1 MADGRVDE
9 QASAQSRGDGVMAGM
24 RGETEG
30 ELGVAVVPAAW
41 RRGRGATINPP
52 DRYARTHVAAD
63 GDALDRERQI
73 AGLAPL
79 PTTVTIERPRRIITR
94 NDSPDIPFDRSIN
107 PYRGCEHGCLYCYA
121 RPSHA
126 YLGFSPG
133 LDFETRLIARP
144 DAPALLKRELARP
157 DYVCRPIALGT
168 NTDPYQPIERRFRI
182 TRGILRVCLET
193 EHPVTIVTK
202 SDRVLADRDI
212 LAQLAV
218 RRLVKVAISVTTLD
232 RGLARLIE
240 PRAATPARRLAA
252 IRALAE
258 AGVPVGVMVAPV
270 IPGLTDHGIE
280 AVLEAA
286 AAAGAQEAGWTLL
299 RLPQEVRDIFYAAL
313 AEHSPERARRVRR
326 HLRAA
331 RSGRDND
338 PRFGHRMRGH
348 GPYVELIA
356 RRFALATRRLGLN
369 RASVRLETR
378 RFRPPVSPRAGEDG
392 QLSLFG

>member
-1 MADGRVDE
+1 
-9 QASAQSRGDGVMAGM
+9 MAGV
-24 RGETEG
+24 RGG
-30 ELGVAVVPAAW
+30 PDRELGVTLVPAAW

-52 DRYARTHVAAD
+52 DRYAQSHVEID
-63 GDALDRERQI
+63 GDALDRDGETE
-73 AGLAPL
+73 GLAPL
-79 PTTVTIERPRRIITR
+79 STMVTIERPRRIITR
-94 NDSPDIPFDRSIN
+94 NDSPDVPFDRSIN

-157 DYVCRPIALGT
+157 GYVCRPIALGT

-182 TRGILRVCLET
+182 TRGILTVCLES

-202 SDRVLADRDI
+202 SDRILADRDI

-218 RRLVKVAISVTTLD
+218 RRLVKVAISITTLD
-232 RGLARLIE
+232 RRLARLIE
-240 PRAATPARRLAA
+240 PRAATPARRVTA
-252 IRALAE
+252 IRTLAE

-280 AVLEAA
+280 DVLQAA
-286 AAAGAQEAGWTLL
+286 AEAGAQEAGWTLL
-299 RLPQEVRDIFYAAL
+299 RLPHEVCDIFYAAL

-326 HLRAA
+326 LLREA
-331 RSGRDND
+331 RGGRDND
-338 PRFGHRMRGH
+338 PRFGHRMRG
-348 GPYVELIA
+348 GGSYVALIA

-369 RASVRLETR
+369 RTPVRLETR
-378 RFRPPVSPRAGEDG
+378 RFRPPALPPRGEENG
-392 QLSLFG
+392 QLSLFA